1 MKKLLFI
8 FLLSTILISAQER
21 KALYGTTLD
30 AVKNINNA
38 HIINLN
44 TGQGTFSNNNGEF
57 RIFAQPKDSIKISFL
72 GYQTK
77 IWVITLDD
85 FGLQKNK
92 ITLKKTPIN
101 LDEVK
106 LRKNNLLGFIET
118 DINDLKI
125 KEEVSAESLNLPY
138 AGSKILTVAER
149 RLHTATS
156 SYGGIAI
163 DPLLNWISGRTKKL
177 KKLKV
182 IEDKEK
188 RILRLFNNYQ
198 IYINQELK
206 ILNED
211 TYLFVTFCEEDKDF
225 NPLFFKDQISMAHFL
240 QKKSKI
246 FKKLNPK
253 KYK

>member
-8 FLLSTILISAQER
+8 FLLSTLSLSSQER

-30 AVKNINNA
+30 AVKSINNA

-44 TGQGTFSNNNGEF
+44 TGQGTLSNNNGEF

-72 GYQTK
+72 GYETK
-77 IWVITLDD
+77 IWVITLDH
-85 FGLQKNK
+85 FGIQKNK
-92 ITLKKTPIN
+92 ITLIKTPIE

-106 LRKNNLLGFIET
+106 LRKNNFLGYIET
-118 DINDLKI
+118 DVNDVKI

-138 AGSKILTVAER
+138 AGSRILTVAER
-149 RLHTATS
+149 RLHTATTS
-156 SYGGIAI
+156 SGGIPI

-188 RILRLFNNYQ
+188 RILRLFNNYKL
-198 IYINQELK
+198 YINQELK

-211 TYLFVTFCEEDKDF
+211 TYLFVSYCEEDKDF
-225 NPLFFKDQISMAHFL
+225 NSLFFKDQISMAHFL
-240 QKKSKI
+240 QDKSEK

-253 KYK
+253 KYN